1 MDRFGSKLE
10 QKALKQPKQKKSKS
24 AEFLMEREEQEEENR
39 ERRVMKGIV
48 NPGFLS
54 REEEEEE
61 KDEAEERSGGG
72 GGGGQRKEEGREIGG
87 DRQDSTLAA
96 HQQQTELEAPANA
109 RGNEGARNY
118 FDPSAAVQGDPRRC
132 RTAGVGAGD
141 ELELKFMHEDERGL
155 YEKLSKMLN
164 EDDASTVIDLPGCV
178 VEERTVAGAPKL
190 PLAEWRDRLREQLV
204 ERREEVI
211 PQYVEQLR
219 KRVQDDM
226 IPVGRPSLEQDERVE
241 RGMRE
246 ARKQRV
252 MAVLRG
258 NTKASSPVGHVDP
271 EEAVLQERLYSA
283 FQRAERRLL
292 NSLHRRQAEVIAQY
306 GEITEVTVNSEPL
319 AIESDLSWQV
329 EWVRTPRPVEVRV
342 VCLRGVREK
351 LCSGLYSV
359 SVSLHSR
366 LGGPALH
373 WTQLKGQ
380 QWSSTTEPVEHK
392 GRFCDIDLQL
402 NQSVCVTLPASCYLL
417 PSTVLVFRLLS
428 MSSEQSP
435 VSGVVAWGAFPVCDC
450 SLTLIQGSFHTPL
463 LWGRPNP
470 GLDQFR
476 KMEQLLSADLDNWL
490 CNLYFQVRILPRGV
504 PLVPECTVP
513 PQIPPGLQPS
523 SSEGTPP
530 DVAASACSSSSLPDK
545 CPPVRALPVPE
556 PSSDQAKPGSHV
568 KGGKQREPIS
578 KITSP
583 SGCER
588 EREIGTSLTAEQ
600 LQHFSFSTQSE
611 RGALCGAV
619 CCGPAARLR
628 MVRRLLPGELGLS
641 CCPRPHFR
649 QLALLLVLVILTWF
663 PRLYLH
669 YCSQWLYLH
678 TRNIP
683 VNRFQFHAHTVDLVY
698 QSSLL
703 RTLEETLLVLLGPL
717 TLNAATFLLLL
728 IRWVCQLAFG
738 STPSFLSKLIMAVG
752 AWTVLDPL
760 AVFAVDAV
768 LGRLSYSAE
777 TPVADAAKLYWH
789 FHRTEQSGTAGII
802 ITLFLYTVL
811 FILSFTVLYVYFF
824 RLHNDGRML
833 DVYHRLHSPE
843 GVFFIPHDLEVSN
856 QELSYIVK
864 KAEQWRGFN
873 GERRKVAVYDY
884 IWTEEEPAGSES
896 PGGPPNAA
904 GEASTHVSVYTLY
917 LSGLRRR
924 YRHFLRQPNGAIAEV
939 IGDLDSVEA
948 QQSERMAQED
958 EVERM
963 KGPAHAVRDRKRK
976 KHAWRSNR
984 VGPVG
989 GSDTEPSTTLK
1000 DHNH

>member
-1 MDRFGSKLE
+1 IHLTISLQKLE

-24 AEFLMEREEQEEENR
+24 AEFLM
-39 ERRVMKGIV
+39 G
-48 NPGFLS
+48 
-54 REEEEEE
+54 
-61 KDEAEERSGGG
+61 DGGG

-118 FDPSAAVQGDPRRC
+118 FDPSAAAQGDPRRC
-132 RTAGVGAGD
+132 RMAGVGAGD
-141 ELELKFMHEDERGL
+141 ELELSMPFLLVIGR
-155 YEKLSKMLN
+155 LSSLKQ
-164 EDDASTVIDLPGCV
+164 GCV

-226 IPVGRPSLEQDERVE
+226 IPVGRPSLEQVRVTHT
-241 RGMRE
+241 RSHTHTHTHKTMCTHTHTDTC
-246 ARKQRV
+246 AR
-252 MAVLRG
+252 
-258 NTKASSPVGHVDP
+258 T
-271 EEAVLQERLYSA
+271 
-283 FQRAERRLL
+283 
-292 NSLHRRQAEVIAQY
+292 
-306 GEITEVTVNSEPL
+306 
-319 AIESDLSWQV
+319 
-329 EWVRTPRPVEVRV
+329 WVRTPRPVEVRV

-450 SLTLIQGSFHTPL
+450 SLTLIQGSFRTPL

-490 CNLYFQVRILPRGV
+490 CNLYFQVPFLCEEYDIKHIVRILPRGV

-530 DVAASACSSSSLPDK
+530 DVAASACSSSSLPGRAPAPLHREK
-545 CPPVRALPVPE
+545 CQRM
-556 PSSDQAKPGSHV
+556 SCTSCK
-568 KGGKQREPIS
+568 KQ
-578 KITSP
+578 TH
-583 SGCER
+583 
-588 EREIGTSLTAEQ
+588 THTHTVAE
-600 LQHFSFSTQSE
+600 SE

-939 IGDLDSVEA
+939 ETTNS
-948 QQSERMAQED
+948 
-958 EVERM
+958 
-963 KGPAHAVRDRKRK
+963 AHLQM
-976 KHAWRSNR
+976 H
-984 VGPVG
+984 
-989 GSDTEPSTTLK
+989 
-1000 DHNH
+1000 